1 MKLPNIVDS
10 PPFLQ
15 LVQWI
20 TDPLGYMDTN
30 AKRYGDIFT
39 ARLGKS
45 KSIVFASHPQAIQE
59 IFTAHPQQ
67 FDTGRVNQ
75 TIRPLVGDQSVFLID
90 GERHRRERQLLMPPF
105 HGERMRTYNQ
115 LIRNITE
122 QVTSRW
128 SVGQTF
134 LARDVMQDIT
144 LRVILHAVFGL
155 DEGERSRQ
163 LQHRLGQLMDM
174 TGSPLKSSMLFFPFL
189 QKDLGAW
196 SPWGQFLRRQEQMNE
211 LLYAEIR
218 ERRENLDP
226 SRTDVL
232 TLLLLARDEA
242 GEGMSDLEL
251 RDELIT
257 LLAAGHE
264 TTATALAWALYWVHR
279 HPQVRERL
287 VEELDNAGDN
297 PEPTAFFRLPYLS
310 AVCQETLRIYP
321 VVVITF
327 ARILNTPF
335 QLMGYELEPE
345 TQLTACIYL
354 THQRPELYPEPKQ
367 FNPERFLNRQFSPYE
382 YLPFGGGSRRCL
394 GLALAQFEM
403 KLVLATVL
411 SQWQLALVDSQP
423 VQPARR
429 GLTLAPAGGVKMTV
443 TGQRLRQKRTL
454 QMSNSGT

>member
-1 MKLPNIVDS
+1 MKRPNIVET
-10 PPFLQ
+10 PPLLQ
-15 LVQWI
+15 LMQWI
-20 TDPLGYMDTN
+20 ADPLGYMETN
-30 AKRYGDIFT
+30 AERYGDIFT
-39 ARLGKS
+39 TRLGKH

-59 IFTAHPQQ
+59 IFTAGPQQ
-67 FDTGRVNQ
+67 FDTGRVNE
-75 TIRPLVGDQSVFLID
+75 ILRPVVGDQSLFLLD

-105 HGERMRTYNQ
+105 HGERMRTYSQ
-115 LIRNITE
+115 MIRNITE
-122 QVTSRW
+122 QVTSGW

-134 LARDVMQDIT
+134 SAREVMQEIT
-144 LRVILHAVFGL
+144 MRVILHAVFGL
-155 DEGERSRQ
+155 DEGERYRQ
-163 LQHRLGQLMDM
+163 LQKLLGQFLDM
-174 TGSPLKSSMLFFPFL
+174 TGSPLRSSMLFFKFL

-196 SPWGQFLRRQEQMNE
+196 SPWGQIVRRQQQIDE

-257 LLAAGHE
+257 LLVAGHE
-264 TTATALAWALYWVHR
+264 TTATSLAWALYWVHR

-287 VEELDNAGDN
+287 LEELDSAGGN
-297 PEPTAFFRLPYLS
+297 PDPTVFFRLPYLS

-327 ARILNTPF
+327 PRVVKSPF

-345 TQLTACIYL
+345 TLLLSCIYL

-394 GLALAQFEM
+394 GLALAQAEM

-411 SQWQLALVDSQP
+411 SQWQLALADSRP
-423 VQPARR
+423 VKPARR
-429 GLTLAPAGGVKMTV
+429 GLTLAPAGGVRMTV
-443 TGQRLRQKRTL
+443 TGQRLRQERIP
-454 QMSNSGT
+454 QMSNSGA

>member
-1 MKLPNIVDS
+1 MKLPNIVDT
-10 PPFLQ
+10 PPLLQ

-20 TDPLGYMDTN
+20 TDPLGYMDAN
-30 AKRYGDIFT
+30 VERYGDIFT

-45 KSIVFASHPQAIQE
+45 KTIVFASNPQAIQE
-59 IFTAHPQQ
+59 IFSADPQQ

-75 TIRPLVGDQSVFLID
+75 TIRPLVGDESVFLID

-134 LARDVMQDIT
+134 SARDVMQEIT

-174 TGSPLKSSMLFFPFL
+174 TSSPLKSSMLFFPFL

-196 SPWGQFLRRQEQMNE
+196 SPWGQFLRRQEKMNE

-257 LLAAGHE
+257 VLAAGHE

-279 HPQVRERL
+279 QPQVRERL
-287 VEELDNAGDN
+287 IEELDNAGGN
-297 PEPTAFFRLPYLS
+297 PDPTAFFRLPYLS

-321 VVVITF
+321 VTVITF
-327 ARILNTPF
+327 ARVVNSPF

-345 TQLTACIYL
+345 TQLTCCIYL

-367 FNPERFLNRQFSPYE
+367 FKPERFLNRQFSPYE

-411 SQWQLALVDSQP
+411 SQWQLALADSQP
-423 VQPARR
+423 VKPARR
-429 GLTLAPAGGVKMTV
+429 GLTLAPADGVRMTV
-443 TGQRLRQKRTL
+443 TGQRLRQASL
-454 QMSNSGT
+454 M